1 MAVSVFSAE
10 ELAILKKLST
20 PRKTQQF
27 LDALAYNIE
36 HEGDTCR
43 SPRRVLRDRTAHCF
57 EGALFAAAALRVNGY
72 RPLVVDLVAVRDD
85 DHVIAVFRENGL
97 WGAVAQSNFSG
108 LGYRPPVFRSVRELV
123 MSYFEQYFNDV
134 PEYTLRQYSL
144 PVDLARF
151 DSRCWMTSEE
161 ELFWMSDVL
170 AKVRHY
176 LLIKKGMR
184 LGRVRERVY
193 RAGCVGRV
201 QKQPQDL

>member
-1 MAVSVFSAE
+1 MHTPGFSAD
-10 ELAILKKLST
+10 ELRLLKQLST
-20 PRKTQQF
+20 PPKIQQF
-27 LDALAYNIE
+27 IDTFVYNIE
-36 HEGDTCR
+36 RGGETCR

-57 EGALFAAAALRVNGY
+57 EGALFAAAALRANG
-72 RPLVVDLVAVRDD
+72 RKPLVVDLVAVRDD
-85 DHVIAVFRENGL
+85 DHVIAVFREKNL

-108 LGYRPPVFRSVRELV
+108 LGYRPPVFKSVRELA
-123 MSYFEQYFNDV
+123 MSYFEQYFNV
-134 PEYTLRQYSL
+134 PHGEYTLRRYSL

-176 LLIKKGMR
+176 PLVRKGMR

-193 RAGCVGRV
+193 RAGCLGRV
-201 QKQPQDL
+201 RK